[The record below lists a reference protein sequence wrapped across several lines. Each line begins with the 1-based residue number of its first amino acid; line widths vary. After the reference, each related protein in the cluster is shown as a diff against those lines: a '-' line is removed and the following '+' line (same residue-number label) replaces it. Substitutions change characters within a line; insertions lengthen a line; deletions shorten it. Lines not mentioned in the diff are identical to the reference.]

1 MQKLDGTNI
10 QQKILNHKNTFKA
23 TSMTVLHGLSF
34 QVLQKNA
41 KIRKYLK
48 ESYIAFRK
56 SDLDKQKGF
65 EGLVLLRNGVS
76 SDSN

>member
-1 MQKLDGTNI
+1 
-10 QQKILNHKNTFKA
+10 
-23 TSMTVLHGLSF
+23 MTVLHGLSF
-34 QVLQKNA
+34 EVLQKNA

-65 EGLVLLRNGVS
+65 EELVLFRNGAIS
-76 SDSN
+76 HSN